1 MIIMKYLMTSHLPWQ
16 QLVKFLKNI
25 KLNLTC
31 ERLNTTPTPCKAILL
46 QQNPPV
52 LPWWVREQRQKW
64 LCLLYGVP
72 GMACS
77 VYTQLG

>member
-64 LCLLYGVP
+64 LCLLYVHLYQN
-72 GMACS
+72 S
-77 VYTQLG
+77 LIFEV